1 MSATDPIHQ
10 EILYKGGDYS
20 RSSYESMGAEAI
32 EKAFGSVT
40 WLQRENQDAD
50 EIAFV
55 TPIGKEKDFQKN

>member
-32 EKAFGSVT
+32 EKALKS
-40 WLQRENQDAD
+40 A
-50 EIAFV
+50 AFPYQWGV
-55 TPIGKEKDFQKN
+55 Y